1 MNMEE
6 EWIKVYKYGQNAP
19 TELAVELD
27 EKDFWQYEWH
37 FWNRLVEQ
45 WDGSN
50 MDRCGYSLM
59 ARSRFLLDLIYFKLS
74 SFSTLQFNLY
84 PFKHDF

>member
-37 FWNRLVEQ
+37 FWNHLVER

-50 MDRCGYSLM
+50 MDRCG
-59 ARSRFLLDLIYFKLS
+59 
-74 SFSTLQFNLY
+74 
-84 PFKHDF
+84 